1 MREGGVTMSDKDTAT
16 ELRPGDNQQEF
27 GWRHMANVF
36 SYLLVV
42 YFQA

>member
-1 MREGGVTMSDKDTAT
+1 MREGGVTMTDKGTAT

-27 GWRHMANVF
+27 GWMPMANVF
-36 SYLLVV
+36 SYLFVV